1 MERVCVQTCVC
12 ALTHAGADGSS
23 REDFAAASEQLPLGD
38 GGVGGS
44 GRPVGGIS
52 AIAIASARALVM
64 Q

>member
-1 MERVCVQTCVC
+1 MH
-12 ALTHAGADGSS
+12 THAEADGSS

-44 GRPVGGIS
+44 GRSVGGIS
-52 AIAIASARALVM
+52 AIEIASARAFIVM